1 MIRRIL
7 LGLGGSASAR
17 SEIQYAVEL
26 ADRYGAEVT
35 GVTVVAVDKIDWVGP
50 VPLGAGESAKELR
63 AARQSEAHEH
73 LEKSVELFLEAARAA
88 SIRHT
93 VKREERRDAFDLL
106 ISEGRYH
113 DLTICGLRGIF
124 ESGYLGEAL
133 GEAGETL
140 ARLTASGVRPL
151 LAVSPEYRPIRRV
164 LVTYS
169 GSMESAKTL
178 RQFLQLHP
186 FRDIK
191 LQVAVFNHT
200 EEKAARLLAGAEQY
214 CRAHGFAP
222 ETIHIPGSPKD
233 QILPYAADWNA
244 DLIVLGNSAKNFLLR
259 RVLGE
264 TALHVMRHAD
274 RPLFLA
280 Q

>member
-7 LGLGGSASAR
+7 LGLSGSEFTR

-35 GVTVVAVDKIDWVGP
+35 GVTVVAVDKMDWVGP
-50 VPLGAGESAKELR
+50 VPLGAGGAARELR
-63 AARQSEAHEH
+63 ESRQQEAHEH
-73 LEKSVELFLEAARAA
+73 LERSVALFEQTARDA
-88 SIRHT
+88 SVRHQ

-113 DLTICGLRGIF
+113 DLTICGLRSIF
-124 ESGYLGEAL
+124 ESAHVGEAR
-133 GEAGETL
+133 GESGETL
-140 ARLTASGVRPL
+140 ARLIASGVRPL
-151 LAVSPEYRPIRRV
+151 LAVAPTYRPIRKV

-186 FRDIK
+186 FRGVA
-191 LQVAVFNHT
+191 LRVAVFNHT

-222 ETIHIPGSPKD
+222 ELIHVPGSPKD
-233 QILPYAADWNA
+233 QILPFASDWNA

-264 TALHVMRHAD
+264 TALHVMQASNV
-274 RPLFLA
+274 PLFLS

>member
-7 LGLGGSASAR
+7 LGLGGARFAR

-26 ADRYGAEVT
+26 ADRYGAEIT
-35 GVTVVAVDKIDWVGP
+35 AVTVVAVDKLDWVGP
-50 VPLGAGESAKELR
+50 VPLGAAESARELR
-63 AARQSEAHEH
+63 ESRRAEAHEH
-73 LEKSVELFLEAARAA
+73 LQQSVALFEQTVREA
-88 SIRHT
+88 SIRYQ
-93 VKREERRDAFDLL
+93 VKLEERRDAFDLL

-113 DLTICGLRGIF
+113 DLTICGLRSIF
-124 ESGYLGEAL
+124 ESGILGEAH

-140 ARLTASGVRPL
+140 AKLVASGVRPI
-151 LAVSPEYRPIRRV
+151 LAVSPEYRPIRRA
-164 LVTYS
+164 LIAYS
-169 GSMESAKTL
+169 GSMESGETL
-178 RQFLQLHP
+178 RQFIQLHP
-186 FRDIK
+186 FRDAK
-191 LQVAVFNHT
+191 LKVVVFNHT
-200 EEKAARLLAGAEQY
+200 DEKAARLLAGAERY

-222 ETIHIPGSPKD
+222 ELIHVPGSPKD

-264 TALHVMRHAD
+264 TALHVMQRAHC
-274 RPLFLA
+274 PLFLS